1 MSFIV
6 SFYIFLGIQYK
17 IISMRIDEELFHVAS
32 ELAVVNWF
40 DYTWDL
46 QSLFYKNNHQR
57 FYKHI
62 ESIPVTNL
70 PVILLIKIHKHT
82 K

>member
-40 DYTWDL
+40 DYT
-46 QSLFYKNNHQR
+46 
-57 FYKHI
+57 
-62 ESIPVTNL
+62 
-70 PVILLIKIHKHT
+70 
-82 K
+82 